1 SGIRERVQPP
11 VASNLG
17 YLLLPDGGKVEF
29 LKSGHNQWDYDAGMW
44 SHYYSYRAQAIIDPY
59 GQRTTLNYNSDG
71 SLNTIRE
78 PGGRWIQLVYV
89 STPWITSHGQDKVV
103 HHLLGSDGRKV
114 FYNYSIASFDP

>member
-1 SGIRERVQPP
+1 HSYTWEIDDSDIFYDNQYFQVDSYTVRFPDGRVVDFAAAAGDPYFRGASGIRERFQPP

-29 LKSGHNQWDYDAGMW
+29 LKGGHNQWDYDAGMW

-71 SLNTIRE
+71 S
-78 PGGRWIQLVYV
+78 
-89 STPWITSHGQDKVV
+89 
-103 HHLLGSDGRKV
+103 
-114 FYNYSIASFDP
+114 F